1 MGCCHKRDQEIQMR
15 SQNEIYALIDV
26 NNCYVSCERLF
37 NPKLKGVPV
46 IVLSNND
53 GCAVARS
60 QEAKD
65 LGIKMGV
72 PLFQIRDIVE
82 KHNVQVLSSNYGLY
96 AEMSHRFHSILAD
109 YVAPGEQEIYSIDE
123 CFLRVTA
130 YAENYDLTEYAQDM
144 RQRVMKWIGLPV
156 CVGIGRSKTEA
167 KLANH
172 MAKKGKRFNSVCDL
186 SGMDPKHRDYFSSL
200 IDVSEVWGVGR
211 KHSKKLHSIGINTVS
226 DLTQADPHRL
236 GKMFSVV
243 MQRTVMELQGTS
255 CIELEQAPPTKK
267 QIISSRSFGSRVTDI
282 ESLSE
287 AMSDYLQNA
296 VKRLREDQSL
306 CGCVIAFVQS
316 NPFDKNKPFYNKS
329 INIGFAEP
337 TDSAF
342 VMNKAVMQR
351 MNDLFLNGIE
361 FKKCGVILTAIEPKS
376 TYIYDLLSD
385 STQIEKNEKLQE
397 ALEKVKVRFGDKK
410 IAIGPCKMHGR
421 AWAMSRQNLTQN
433 YFSWDGLLTISD

>member
-1 MGCCHKRDQEIQMR
+1 M
-15 SQNEIYALIDV
+15 SYNNEIYALIDV

-37 NPKLKGVPV
+37 NPKLKDVPV

-82 KHNVQVLSSNYGLY
+82 KHNVQVLSSNYALY

-123 CFLRVTA
+123 CFLKLTA
-130 YAENYDLTEYAQDM
+130 YSENYDLVEYAQDM
-144 RQRVMKWIGLPV
+144 RHRILQWIGLPV
-156 CVGIGRSKTEA
+156 CIGIGRSKTEA

-172 MAKKGKRFNSVCDL
+172 MAKKAKRFNGVCDL
-186 SGMDPKHRDYFSSL
+186 VSMDPKHRDYFSSL
-200 IDVSEVWGVGR
+200 VDVSEVWGVGR
-211 KHSKKLHSIGINTVS
+211 QHSKKLKGLGINTVL
-226 DLTQADPHRL
+226 DLATSNPHQM
-236 GKMFSVV
+236 GKLFSIV
-243 MQRTVMELQGTS
+243 MQRTVMELQGVS
-255 CIELEQAPPTKK
+255 CIELEQAAPTKK
-267 QIISSRSFGSRVTDI
+267 QIISSRSFGARVTDI

-296 VKRLREDQSL
+296 VKRLREDESL
-306 CGCVIAFVQS
+306 CGCVIAFAQS

-329 INIGFAEP
+329 ISIGFAEP
-337 TDSAF
+337 TDCAA
-342 VMNKAVMQR
+342 VMNRAVMKR
-351 MNDLFLNGIE
+351 MNELFQEGIE
-361 FKKCGVILTAIEPKS
+361 FKKCGVILTALEPKS

-385 STQIEKNEKLQE
+385 STQIEKNERLQE

-410 IAIGPCKMHGR
+410 LAIGPCKMHGR
-421 AWAMSRQNLTQN
+421 TWAMSRQNLTQN
-433 YFSWDGLLTISD
+433 YFSWDGMLRIDN

>member
-1 MGCCHKRDQEIQMR
+1 M
-15 SQNEIYALIDV
+15 SYNNEIYALIDV

-37 NPKLKGVPV
+37 NPKLKDVPV

-82 KHNVQVLSSNYGLY
+82 KHNVQVLSSNYALY
-96 AEMSHRFHSILAD
+96 AEMSQRFHSILAD
-109 YVAPGEQEIYSIDE
+109 YVAPGEQEVYSIDE
-123 CFLRVTA
+123 CFLRLTA
-130 YAENYDLTEYAQDM
+130 YSENYDLVEYAQNM
-144 RQRVMKWIGLPV
+144 RQRILQWIGLPV

-172 MAKKGKRFNSVCDL
+172 MAKKAKRFNGVCDL
-186 SGMDPKHRDYFSSL
+186 VSMDPKHRDYFSSL

-211 KHSKKLHSIGINTVS
+211 QHSKKLKSLGVNTVL
-226 DLTQADPHRL
+226 DLARSNSHQM
-236 GKMFSVV
+236 GKLFSVV
-243 MQRTVMELQGTS
+243 MQRTVMELQGIS
-255 CIELEQAPPTKK
+255 CIEVESAPATKK
-267 QIISSRSFGSRVTDI
+267 QIISSRSFGARVIDI
-282 ESLSE
+282 QSLSE

-296 VKRLREDQSL
+296 IKRLREDESL
-306 CGCVIAFVQS
+306 CGCVIAFAQS
-316 NPFDKNKPFYNKS
+316 NPFDKNRPFYNKS

-337 TDSAF
+337 TDCAA
-342 VMNKAVMQR
+342 VMNRAVMKR
-351 MNDLFLNGIE
+351 MNELFQEGIE

-385 STQIEKNEKLQE
+385 SAQIEKNEKLQS
-397 ALEKVKVRFGDKK
+397 ALEQVKVRFGDKK

-433 YFSWDGLLTISD
+433 YFSWEGILRVN

>member
-1 MGCCHKRDQEIQMR
+1 M
-15 SQNEIYALIDV
+15 SYNNEIYALIDV

-37 NPKLKGVPV
+37 NPKLKDVPV

-82 KHNVQVLSSNYGLY
+82 KHNVQVLSSNYALY
-96 AEMSHRFHSILAD
+96 AEMSQRFHSILAD
-109 YVAPGEQEIYSIDE
+109 YVAPGEQEVYSIDE
-123 CFLRVTA
+123 CFLRFTA
-130 YAENYDLTEYAQDM
+130 YSENYDLVEYAQNM
-144 RQRVMKWIGLPV
+144 RQRILQWIGLPV

-172 MAKKGKRFNSVCDL
+172 MAKKAKRFNGVCDL
-186 SGMDPKHRDYFSSL
+186 VSMDPKHRDYFSSL

-211 KHSKKLHSIGINTVS
+211 QHSKKLKSLGVNTVL
-226 DLTQADPHRL
+226 DLARSNSHQM
-236 GKMFSVV
+236 GKLFSVV
-243 MQRTVMELQGTS
+243 MQRTVMELQGIS
-255 CIELEQAPPTKK
+255 CIEVESAPATKK
-267 QIISSRSFGSRVTDI
+267 QIISSRSFGARVTDI

-296 VKRLREDQSL
+296 VKRLREDESL
-306 CGCVIAFVQS
+306 CGCVIAFAQS
-316 NPFDKNKPFYNKS
+316 NPFDKNRPFYNKS

-337 TDSAF
+337 TDCAA
-342 VMNKAVMQR
+342 VMNRAVMKR
-351 MNDLFLNGIE
+351 MNELFQEGIE

-385 STQIEKNEKLQE
+385 STQIEKNEKLQS
-397 ALEKVKVRFGDKK
+397 ALEQVKVRFGDKK

-421 AWAMSRQNLTQN
+421 AWAMARQNLTQN
-433 YFSWDGLLTISD
+433 YFSWEGILRIN

>member
-1 MGCCHKRDQEIQMR
+1 M
-15 SQNEIYALIDV
+15 SYNNEIYALIDV

-37 NPKLKGVPV
+37 NPKLKDVPV

-82 KHNVQVLSSNYGLY
+82 KHNVQVLSSNYALY

-123 CFLRVTA
+123 CFLKLTA
-130 YAENYDLTEYAQDM
+130 YSENYDLVEYAQDM
-144 RQRVMKWIGLPV
+144 RQRILQWIGLPV

-172 MAKKGKRFNSVCDL
+172 MAKKAKRFNGVCDL
-186 SGMDPKHRDYFSSL
+186 VSMDPKHRDYFSSL

-211 KHSKKLHSIGINTVS
+211 QHSKKLKGLGVKTVLDLATSNPHQIGK
-226 DLTQADPHRL
+226 L
-236 GKMFSVV
+236 FSVV
-243 MQRTVMELQGTS
+243 MQRSVMELQGVS
-255 CIELEQAPPTKK
+255 CIELEQAAPTKK
-267 QIISSRSFGSRVTDI
+267 QIISSRSFGARVTDI

-296 VKRLREDQSL
+296 VKRLREDESL
-306 CGCVIAFVQS
+306 CGCVIAFAQS

-329 INIGFAEP
+329 ISIGFAEP
-337 TDSAF
+337 TDCAA
-342 VMNKAVMQR
+342 VMNRAVMKR
-351 MNDLFLNGIE
+351 MNELFQEGIE

-385 STQIEKNEKLQE
+385 STQIEKNERLQE

-410 IAIGPCKMHGR
+410 LAIGPCKMHGR
-421 AWAMSRQNLTQN
+421 TWAMSRQNLTQN
-433 YFSWDGLLTISD
+433 YFSWDGMLRIDN

>member
-1 MGCCHKRDQEIQMR
+1 M
-15 SQNEIYALIDV
+15 SYNNEIYALIDV

-37 NPKLKGVPV
+37 NPKLKDVPV

-82 KHNVQVLSSNYGLY
+82 KHNVQVLSSNYALY

-123 CFLRVTA
+123 CFLKLTA
-130 YAENYDLTEYAQDM
+130 YSENYDLVEYAQDM
-144 RQRVMKWIGLPV
+144 RQRILQWIGLPV
-156 CVGIGRSKTEA
+156 CIGIGRSKTEA

-172 MAKKGKRFNSVCDL
+172 MAKKAKRFNGVCDL
-186 SGMDPKHRDYFSSL
+186 VSMDPKHRDYFSSL

-211 KHSKKLHSIGINTVS
+211 QHSKKLKGLGVNTVL
-226 DLTQADPHRL
+226 DLATSNPHQI
-236 GKMFSVV
+236 GKLFSVV
-243 MQRTVMELQGTS
+243 MQRSVMELQGVS
-255 CIELEQAPPTKK
+255 CIELEQAAPTKK
-267 QIISSRSFGSRVTDI
+267 QIISSRSFGARVTDI

-296 VKRLREDQSL
+296 VKRLREDESL
-306 CGCVIAFVQS
+306 CGCVIAFAQS

-329 INIGFAEP
+329 ISIGFAEP
-337 TDSAF
+337 TDCAA
-342 VMNKAVMQR
+342 VMNRAVMKR
-351 MNDLFLNGIE
+351 MNEIFQEGIE

-385 STQIEKNEKLQE
+385 STQIEKNERLQE
-397 ALEKVKVRFGDKK
+397 AFEKVKVRFGDKK
-410 IAIGPCKMHGR
+410 LAIGPCKMHGR
-421 AWAMSRQNLTQN
+421 TWAMSRQNLTQN
-433 YFSWDGLLTISD
+433 YFSWDGMLRIDN

>member
-1 MGCCHKRDQEIQMR
+1 M
-15 SQNEIYALIDV
+15 SYNNEIYALIDV

-37 NPKLKGVPV
+37 NPKLKDVPV

-82 KHNVQVLSSNYGLY
+82 KHNVQVLSSNYALY
-96 AEMSHRFHSILAD
+96 AEMSQRFHSILAD
-109 YVAPGEQEIYSIDE
+109 YVAPGEQEVYSIDE
-123 CFLRVTA
+123 CFLKLTA
-130 YAENYDLTEYAQDM
+130 YSENYDLVEYAQNM
-144 RQRVMKWIGLPV
+144 RQRILQWIGLPV

-172 MAKKGKRFNSVCDL
+172 MAKKAKRFNGVCDL
-186 SGMDPKHRDYFSSL
+186 VSMDPKHRDYFSSL

-211 KHSKKLHSIGINTVS
+211 QHSKKLKSLGVNTVL
-226 DLTQADPHRL
+226 DLARSNSHQM
-236 GKMFSVV
+236 GKLFSVV
-243 MQRTVMELQGTS
+243 MQRTVMELQGIS
-255 CIELEQAPPTKK
+255 CIEVESAPATKK
-267 QIISSRSFGSRVTDI
+267 QIISSRSFGARVIDI
-282 ESLSE
+282 QSLSE

-296 VKRLREDQSL
+296 VKRLRGDESL
-306 CGCVIAFVQS
+306 CGCVIAFAQS
-316 NPFDKNKPFYNKS
+316 NPFDKSRPFYNKS

-337 TDSAF
+337 TDCAA
-342 VMNKAVMQR
+342 VMNRAVMKR
-351 MNDLFLNGIE
+351 MNELFQEGIE

-385 STQIEKNEKLQE
+385 STQIEKNEKLQS
-397 ALEKVKVRFGDKK
+397 ALEQVKVRFGDKK

-421 AWAMSRQNLTQN
+421 AWAMARQNLTQN
-433 YFSWDGLLTISD
+433 YFSWEGILRIN

>member
-1 MGCCHKRDQEIQMR
+1 M
-15 SQNEIYALIDV
+15 SYNNEIYALIDV

-37 NPKLKGVPV
+37 NPKLKDVPV

-82 KHNVQVLSSNYGLY
+82 KHNVQVLSSNYALY
-96 AEMSHRFHSILAD
+96 AEMSQRFHSILAD
-109 YVAPGEQEIYSIDE
+109 YVAPGEQEVYSIDE
-123 CFLRVTA
+123 CFLRLTA
-130 YAENYDLTEYAQDM
+130 YSENYDLVEYAQNM
-144 RQRVMKWIGLPV
+144 RQRILQWIGLPV

-172 MAKKGKRFNSVCDL
+172 MAKKAKRFNGVCDL
-186 SGMDPKHRDYFSSL
+186 VSMDPKHRDYFSSL

-211 KHSKKLHSIGINTVS
+211 QHSKKLKGLGINTVL
-226 DLTQADPHRL
+226 DLATSNPHQM
-236 GKMFSVV
+236 GKLFSVV
-243 MQRTVMELQGTS
+243 VQRTVMELQGIS
-255 CIELEQAPPTKK
+255 CIELEQAAPTKK
-267 QIISSRSFGSRVTDI
+267 QIISSRSFGARVTDI

-296 VKRLREDQSL
+296 VKRLREDESL
-306 CGCVIAFVQS
+306 CGCVIAFAQS
-316 NPFDKNKPFYNKS
+316 NPFDKNRHFYNKS

-337 TDSAF
+337 TDCAA
-342 VMNKAVMQR
+342 VMNRAVMKR
-351 MNDLFLNGIE
+351 MNELFQEGIE

-385 STQIEKNEKLQE
+385 STQIEKNEKLQS
-397 ALEKVKVRFGDKK
+397 ALEQVKVRFGDKK

-421 AWAMSRQNLTQN
+421 AWAMARQNLTQN
-433 YFSWDGLLTISD
+433 YFSWEGILRIN

>member
-1 MGCCHKRDQEIQMR
+1 M
-15 SQNEIYALIDV
+15 SYNNEIYALIDV

-37 NPKLKGVPV
+37 NPKLKDVPV

-72 PLFQIRDIVE
+72 PLFQVRDIVE
-82 KHNVQVLSSNYGLY
+82 KHNVQVLSSNYALY
-96 AEMSHRFHSILAD
+96 AEMSQRFHSILAD
-109 YVAPGEQEIYSIDE
+109 YVAPGEQEVYSIDE
-123 CFLRVTA
+123 CFLRLTA
-130 YAENYDLTEYAQDM
+130 YSENYDLVEYAQNM
-144 RQRVMKWIGLPV
+144 RQRILQWIGLPV

-172 MAKKGKRFNSVCDL
+172 MAKKAKRFNGVCDL
-186 SGMDPKHRDYFSSL
+186 VSMDPKHRDYFSSL

-211 KHSKKLHSIGINTVS
+211 QHSKKLKSLGVNTVL
-226 DLTQADPHRL
+226 DLARSNSHQM
-236 GKMFSVV
+236 GKLFSVV
-243 MQRTVMELQGTS
+243 MQRTVMELQGIS
-255 CIELEQAPPTKK
+255 CIEVESAPATKK
-267 QIISSRSFGSRVTDI
+267 QIISSRSFGARVIDI
-282 ESLSE
+282 QSLSE

-296 VKRLREDQSL
+296 IKRLREDESL
-306 CGCVIAFVQS
+306 CGCVIAFAQS
-316 NPFDKNKPFYNKS
+316 NPFDKNRPFYNKS

-337 TDSAF
+337 TDCAA
-342 VMNKAVMQR
+342 VMNRAVMKR
-351 MNDLFLNGIE
+351 MNELFQEGIA

-385 STQIEKNEKLQE
+385 STQIEKNEKLQS
-397 ALEKVKVRFGDKK
+397 ALEQVKVKFGDKK

-421 AWAMSRQNLTQN
+421 AWAMARQNLTQN
-433 YFSWDGLLTISD
+433 YFSWEGILRIN

>member
-1 MGCCHKRDQEIQMR
+1 M
-15 SQNEIYALIDV
+15 SYNNEIYALIDV

-37 NPKLKGVPV
+37 NPKLKDVPV

-82 KHNVQVLSSNYGLY
+82 KYNVQVLSSNYALY

-123 CFLRVTA
+123 CFLKLTA
-130 YAENYDLTEYAQDM
+130 YSENYDLVEYAQNM
-144 RQRVMKWIGLPV
+144 RQRILQWIGLPV
-156 CVGIGRSKTEA
+156 CIGIGRSKTEA

-172 MAKKGKRFNSVCDL
+172 MAKKAKRFNGVCDL
-186 SGMDPKHRDYFSSL
+186 VSMDPKHRDYFSSL
-200 IDVSEVWGVGR
+200 VDVSEVWGVGR
-211 KHSKKLHSIGINTVS
+211 QHSKKLKGLGINTVL
-226 DLTQADPHRL
+226 DLATSNPHQM
-236 GKMFSVV
+236 GKLFSIV
-243 MQRTVMELQGTS
+243 MQRTVMELQGVS
-255 CIELEQAPPTKK
+255 CIELEQAAPTKK
-267 QIISSRSFGSRVTDI
+267 QIISSRSFGARVTDI

-296 VKRLREDQSL
+296 VKRLREDESL
-306 CGCVIAFVQS
+306 CGCVIAFAQS

-329 INIGFAEP
+329 ISIGFAEP
-337 TDSAF
+337 TDCAA
-342 VMNKAVMQR
+342 VMNRAVMKR
-351 MNDLFLNGIE
+351 MNELFQEGIE

-385 STQIEKNEKLQE
+385 STQIEKNERLQE

-410 IAIGPCKMHGR
+410 LAIGPCKMHGR

-433 YFSWDGLLTISD
+433 YFSWEGMLRIE

>member
-1 MGCCHKRDQEIQMR
+1 M
-15 SQNEIYALIDV
+15 SYTSEIYALIDV

-37 NPKLKGVPV
+37 NPKLKDVPV

-82 KHNVQVLSSNYGLY
+82 KYNVQVLSSNYALY
-96 AEMSHRFHSILAD
+96 AEMSQRFHSILAD

-123 CFLRVTA
+123 CFLRLTS
-130 YAENYDLTEYAQDM
+130 YSKNYDLVEYAQDM
-144 RQRVMKWIGLPV
+144 RQRILQWIGLPV

-167 KLANH
+167 KLAND
-172 MAKKGKRFNSVCDL
+172 MAKKAKRFNGVCNLVD
-186 SGMDPKHRDYFSSL
+186 MDPRQRDYFSSL

-211 KHSKKLHSIGINTVS
+211 KHSKKLNSLGINTVL
-226 DLTQADPHRL
+226 DLARSNPHQM
-236 GKMFSVV
+236 GKLFSVV
-243 MQRTVMELQGTS
+243 MQRTVMELQGIS
-255 CIELEQAPPTKK
+255 CIEIESAPATKK
-267 QIISSRSFGSRVTDI
+267 QIISSRSFGARVTDI

-296 VKRLREDQSL
+296 VKRLREDESL
-306 CGCVIAFVQS
+306 CGCVIAFAQS
-316 NPFDKNKPFYNKS
+316 NPFDNKRPFYTKS
-329 INIGFAEP
+329 ISIGFPEP
-337 TDSAF
+337 TDSAA
-342 VMNKAVMQR
+342 VMNRAVMKR
-351 MNDLFLNGIE
+351 INELFQEGIE

-385 STQIEKNEKLQE
+385 STQIEKSERLQE
-397 ALEKVKVRFGDKK
+397 ALEKVKARFGDKK

-433 YFSWDGLLTISD
+433 YFSWEGMLRIE

>member
-1 MGCCHKRDQEIQMR
+1 M
-15 SQNEIYALIDV
+15 SYNNEIYALIDV

-37 NPKLKGVPV
+37 NPKLKDVPV

-82 KHNVQVLSSNYGLY
+82 KHNVQVLSSNYALY
-96 AEMSHRFHSILAD
+96 AEMSQRFHSILAD
-109 YVAPGEQEIYSIDE
+109 YVAPGEQEVYSIDE
-123 CFLRVTA
+123 CFLKLTA
-130 YAENYDLTEYAQDM
+130 YSENYDLVEYAQNM
-144 RQRVMKWIGLPV
+144 RQRILQWIGLPV

-172 MAKKGKRFNSVCDL
+172 MAKKAKRFNGVCDL
-186 SGMDPKHRDYFSSL
+186 VSMDPKHRDYFSSL

-211 KHSKKLHSIGINTVS
+211 QHSKKLKGLGINTVL
-226 DLTQADPHRL
+226 DLATSNPHQM
-236 GKMFSVV
+236 GKLFSVV
-243 MQRTVMELQGTS
+243 VQRTVMELQGIS
-255 CIELEQAPPTKK
+255 CIELEQAAPTKK
-267 QIISSRSFGSRVTDI
+267 QIISSRSFGARVTDI

-296 VKRLREDQSL
+296 VKRLREDESL
-306 CGCVIAFVQS
+306 CGCVIAFAQS
-316 NPFDKNKPFYNKS
+316 NPFDKNRPFYNKS

-337 TDSAF
+337 TDCAA
-342 VMNKAVMQR
+342 VMNRAVMKR
-351 MNDLFLNGIE
+351 MNELFQEGIE

-385 STQIEKNEKLQE
+385 STQIEKNEKLQS
-397 ALEKVKVRFGDKK
+397 ALEQVKVRFGDKK
-410 IAIGPCKMHGR
+410 IAFGPCKMHGR
-421 AWAMSRQNLTQN
+421 AWAMARQNLTQN
-433 YFSWDGLLTISD
+433 YFSWEGILRIN

>member
-1 MGCCHKRDQEIQMR
+1 M
-15 SQNEIYALIDV
+15 SYNNEIYALIDV

-37 NPKLKGVPV
+37 NPKLKDVPV

-82 KHNVQVLSSNYGLY
+82 KHNVQVLSSNYALY
-96 AEMSHRFHSILAD
+96 AEMSQRFHSILAD
-109 YVAPGEQEIYSIDE
+109 YVAPGEQEVYSIDE
-123 CFLRVTA
+123 CFLKLTA
-130 YAENYDLTEYAQDM
+130 YSENYDLVEHAQNM
-144 RQRVMKWIGLPV
+144 RQRILQWIGLPV

-172 MAKKGKRFNSVCDL
+172 MAKKAKRFNGVCDL
-186 SGMDPKHRDYFSSL
+186 VSMDPKHRDYFSSL

-211 KHSKKLHSIGINTVS
+211 QHSKKLKSLGVNTVL
-226 DLTQADPHRL
+226 DLARSNSHQM
-236 GKMFSVV
+236 GKLFSVV
-243 MQRTVMELQGTS
+243 MQRTVMELQGIS
-255 CIELEQAPPTKK
+255 CIELEQAAPTKK
-267 QIISSRSFGSRVTDI
+267 QIISSRSFGARVTDI

-296 VKRLREDQSL
+296 VKRLREDESL
-306 CGCVIAFVQS
+306 CGCVIAFAQS
-316 NPFDKNKPFYNKS
+316 NPFDKSRPFYNKS

-337 TDSAF
+337 TDCAA
-342 VMNKAVMQR
+342 VMNRAVMKR
-351 MNDLFLNGIE
+351 MNELFQEGIE

-385 STQIEKNEKLQE
+385 STQIEKNEKLQS
-397 ALEKVKVRFGDKK
+397 ALEQVKVRFGDKK

-421 AWAMSRQNLTQN
+421 AWAMARQNLTQN
-433 YFSWDGLLTISD
+433 YFSWEGILRIN